1 MGLQSYYSNLMMSV
15 IEPVQV
21 NGSGLRAKKMAAL
34 ETKTSKVPTG
44 VRLLLYPY
52 SVLIAWVMRHAWTHK
67 LQLSGPTVHSLY
79 CASSFTQ

>member
-1 MGLQSYYSNLMMSV
+1 MGLQSYYSNLMMSI

-44 VRLLLYPY
+44 VRLLYIPIL
-52 SVLIAWVMRHAWTHK
+52 
-67 LQLSGPTVHSLY
+67 
-79 CASSFTQ
+79 C